1 MSRRIMHADR
11 GMAET
16 NVQGRLTLRVQH
28 APVAGVALVAAGAAM
43 WGLDGGLRAPLVTGA
58 GPAWSAWTIV
68 LYEHVILTTLVA
80 AHVWRNRA
88 QLRRLDRAGWLSA
101 IGIGW
106 GGSAIATLAFTDAF
120 RFGNPDVVVLL
131 QKTQPLWA
139 MAAAVVVVGE
149 RPRRAVGAFLVPA
162 AIGTYLLSFGAI
174 SPSQAMADGR
184 ARGALEALAAA
195 ALWGAATAFGR
206 RALRHVDSSVL
217 TGLRF
222 TLALPLLAAI
232 AVVEGALAPPAG
244 AVSGDWVRLPLL
256 ALLPGLI
263 AMLLY
268 YRGLRTTPAPV
279 ATLAELAFPA
289 TALIVNYVALGATVD
304 AAQLFGFGILWA
316 TIAGLHRLPVRVP
329 ARAPAPQPA

>member
-1 MSRRIMHADR
+1 MRDRRTGVVR
-11 GMAET
+11 
-16 NVQGRLTLRVQH
+16 H
-28 APVAGVALVAAGAAM
+28 APMAGVALVAAGAAM

-58 GPAWSAWTIV
+58 GPAWSPWTIV
-68 LYEHVILTTLVA
+68 LYEHVILTSLVGV
-80 AHVWRNRA
+80 HVWRNRA
-88 QLRRLDRAGWLSA
+88 QLRRLDGAGWLSA
-101 IGIGW
+101 LAIAW

-139 MAAAVVVVGE
+139 MAAALVVVGE
-149 RPRRAVGAFLVPA
+149 RPRRAVGAFLLPA

-174 SPSQAMADGR
+174 SPSQAISDGR
-184 ARGALEALAAA
+184 ARGALEALLAA

-206 RALRHVDSSVL
+206 RALRQLDSSVL
-217 TGLRF
+217 TGVRF
-222 TLALPLLAAI
+222 TLALPLLALI
-232 AVVEGALAPPAG
+232 ALWEGALSPPGG
-244 AVSGDWVRLPLL
+244 AAAGDWVRLPLL

-263 AMLLY
+263 AMLFY

-304 AAQLFGFGILWA
+304 AAQLFGFAILWG
-316 TIAGLHRLPVRVP
+316 TIASLHRLPVRVP
-329 ARAPAPQPA
+329 ARPAAPQPA

>member
-1 MSRRIMHADR
+1 
-11 GMAET
+11 MAQT
-16 NVQGRLTLRVQH
+16 NVHGRLTLRVQH

-43 WGLDGGLRAPLVTGA
+43 WGLDGGLRAPLVTGS
-58 GPAWSAWTIV
+58 GPSWSPWTIV
-68 LYEHVILTTLVA
+68 LYEHAILTALVA
-80 AHVWRNRA
+80 AHVWRQRG
-88 QLRRLDRAGWLSA
+88 QLRRLDAAGWLSA
-101 IGIGW
+101 LGIAW

-139 MAAAVVVVGE
+139 MGAALVVVGE

-162 AIGTYLLSFGAI
+162 AVGTYLLSFGAI
-174 SPSQAMADGR
+174 SPSQAVSDGR
-184 ARGALEALAAA
+184 ARGALEALLAAA
-195 ALWGAATAFGR
+195 MWGAATAFGR
-206 RALRHVDSSVL
+206 RALRHLDSSVL

-222 TLALPLLAAI
+222 TLALPLLAVI
-232 AVVEGALAPPAG
+232 ALVEGALAPPAG
-244 AVSGDWVRLPLL
+244 AASGDWVRLPLL

-304 AAQLFGFGILWA
+304 AAQILGFGMLWL
-316 TIAGLHRLPVRVP
+316 TIAALHRLPVRVP
-329 ARAPAPQPA
+329 APTPAAQPA